1 MKTTITKEALRK
13 ARMGS
18 VREDQKS
25 QGFFDGRFVT
35 RCEEDKILDFASK
48 HKKEKLVEDSKTTNK
63 LIESLFND

>member
-25 QGFFDGRFVT
+25 QGFFDGRFVERSMDLKNNYT
-35 RCEEDKILDFASK
+35 RKKK
-48 HKKEKLVEDSKTTNK
+48 HKKSLVN
-63 LIESLFND
+63 

>member
-18 VREDQKS
+18 VREDQKA

-35 RCEEDKILDFASK
+35 RCEEDKKKYTRKEK
-48 HKKEKLVEDSKTTNK
+48 HKSK
-63 LIESLFND
+63 SC